1 MTIMKVVIVVFVA
14 IDETTGALSEN
25 GSNLVRELFEGH
37 KRAHFQLKFGLL
49 DVDDINARFVGNAL
63 QSAGKPDTKNSKEK
77 EKGFTVINLDFTHK
91 CLMPTMSERRIASL
105 LLSK

>member
-1 MTIMKVVIVVFVA
+1 MIMKVAMVVFVT
-14 IDETTGALSEN
+14 IDEKNGVLSEY
-25 GSNLVRELFEGH
+25 GSNLVRELFEGN
-37 KRAHFQLKFGLL
+37 KRAHFQLKFGFL

-63 QSAGKPDTKNSKEK
+63 QSAGKPDTKNSTEK
-77 EKGFTVINLDFTHK
+77 EQGFAVIILDFTHK